1 MADWLKIIIG
11 NFKIGKVPEYF
22 MGVVCIPITLCM

>member
-11 NFKIGKVPEYF
+11 NFKIIFQMPVNGIKIYF
-22 MGVVCIPITLCM
+22 TIWSI